1 MRLFIA
7 VEIPEEVKD
16 YLFSIK
22 NNFKNDLAKINWIAK
37 KNLHQTLKFIGDVD
51 EKLIKEIINKLK
63 EVKFNKFELE
73 LDGLGFFPNEN
84 YIKVMWVGVKDPV
97 KVMELQQD
105 IEEKLS
111 KYFKKDHE
119 FSAHITIGR
128 VKFIKKKKE
137 FLEIFKKIKIE
148 KLSFKVANFKLIK
161 SELSKD
167 GPKYT
172 VLEEF
177 HPSKI

>member
-7 VEIPEEVKD
+7 IEIPGEIKD

-22 NNFKNDLAKINWIAK
+22 NNFKNDIAKVNWVAK
-37 KNLHQTLKFIGDVD
+37 KNIHLTLKFLSDVD
-51 EKLIKEIINKLK
+51 EKLIKEIINKLN
-63 EVKFNKFELE
+63 EVKFNKFDLE
-73 LDGLGFFPNEN
+73 LDKLGFFPNED
-84 YIKVMWVGVKDPV
+84 YIKVMWAGVKDPV

-105 IEEKLS
+105 IEENLS
-111 KYFKKDHE
+111 NYFKKENE

-137 FLEIFKKIKIE
+137 FLEISKKIKIE
-148 KLSFKVANFKLIK
+148 KMSFKVTNFKLIK

-172 VLEEF
+172 LIEEF
-177 HPSKI
+177 KS